1 MTKTIP
7 ILIAAGIAIGCGR
20 SPSPDAQGI
29 QKAFGAYKTAILN
42 TDGPTAVAHVSK
54 RTIDEYQQYVDWC
67 RLADRQT
74 LEALSTINKLQV
86 LLVKHRIPKADL
98 MKMGGEAI
106 FIHAVNNDWIG
117 KAGVVATTIGDIQ
130 TSNGRGTAAVYI
142 NQEKAPTRF
151 HFIEEEGSWKFDLI
165 QTLRDADQILKMQ
178 MRQLGLEEDEF
189 IFRMIESVSGRKVP
203 ASIWEPLEKK
213 D

>member
-1 MTKTIP
+1 MKIAVPLLIVACITIE
-7 ILIAAGIAIGCGR
+7 CG
-20 SPSPDAQGI
+20 SNPSPDAQGI
-29 QKAFGAYKTAILN
+29 QKTFDAYKTAILN
-42 TDGPTAVAHVSK
+42 TDGPTAAAHVSK

-74 LEALSTINKLQV
+74 LETLSTINKFQV
-86 LLVKHRIPKADL
+86 LLLKHRIPKDDL
-98 MKMGGEAI
+98 MKMDGEAV

-117 KAGVVATTIGDIQ
+117 KNSVIVTTIGDIQ
-130 TSNGRGTAAVYI
+130 TSDGRGTAAVSM
-142 NQEKAPTRF
+142 NQEKAPSRF